1 MSKKEFAGAVGPTSH
16 PNQLTYL
23 AWAVGPC
30 LNVYRGSTG
39 ITVSAWEIQR
49 ADTGEFVDRNFIPS
63 RGANRREWEAT
74 IMGIAGVCERLPPT
88 STALIRVR
96 QEELAEAFASG
107 FRKTSGKPMAGQDF
121 WSKLLVVIA
130 DKALRVSVDF
140 APEDDTFRTLKEDA
154 KKEGIRQ
161 FDKLG
166 EAQVRASVEVAKP
179 KRRLRPGFDPV
190 EGGEIEEPALILRR
204 PNQFAGRRR
213 LSANRKAMK

>member
-1 MSKKEFAGAVGPTSH
+1 M
-16 PNQLTYL
+16 
-23 AWAVGPC
+23 
-30 LNVYRGSTG
+30 
-39 ITVSAWEIQR
+39 
-49 ADTGEFVDRNFIPS
+49 VDRNFIPS

-121 WSKLLVVIA
+121 WSKLLAVIA

-140 APEDDTFRTLKEDA
+140 APEDETFRTLKEDA
-154 KKEGIRQ
+154 KEEGIRQ

-179 KRRLRPGFDPV
+179 KREWKPAFEPDEEGFV
-190 EGGEIEEPALILRR
+190 EQPALILRKPKR
-204 PNQFAGRRR
+204 VAARRR
-213 LSANRKAMK
+213 LNE